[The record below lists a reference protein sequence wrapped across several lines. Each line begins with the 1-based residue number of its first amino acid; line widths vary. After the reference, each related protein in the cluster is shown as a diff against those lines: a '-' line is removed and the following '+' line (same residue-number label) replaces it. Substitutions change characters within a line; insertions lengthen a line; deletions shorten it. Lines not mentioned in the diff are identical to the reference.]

1 MIVFATNAREAAPNQ
16 KNSIRVIAFVKNE
29 RLLCETSPGQI
40 IISGV
45 IRGLPLEISV
55 GFETGG
61 VEHLFESFRGQIIQE
76 GRCAQMLVE
85 TSFTIKLIQAR
96 FPFGRVATNFPQ
108 PLPANFQQLR
118 ATIGDDRGRARR
130 APERGDLA
138 EHFARFEPGG
148 VIFA

>member
-1 MIVFATNAREAAPNQ
+1 MIVFATDAREAAPNQ
-16 KNSIRVIAFVKNE
+16 KDSIRVIAFVANE
-29 RLLCETSPGQI
+29 RLLREVPPGHV

-85 TSFTIKLIQAR
+85 TSLTIKLIQAR
-96 FPFGRVATNFPQ
+96 FPFWSVAADFPQ
-108 PLPANFQQLR
+108 SLPANFQQLR
-118 ATIGDDRGRARR
+118 PPISDYRGCARH
-130 APERGDLA
+130 APERSDLA
-138 EHFARFEPGG
+138 EHFARFKPGG
-148 VIFA
+148 VVFA